1 LPIANAGGG
10 PDATMA
16 MPAGCTH
23 GGTGSFGVAVEF
35 LPEDIE
41 RRAGQVVVAVV
52 VGVVGVVVAY
62 AVRLVQCHA
71 R

>member
-35 LPEDIE
+35 LPEDID
-41 RRAGQVVVAVV
+41 RRAGQVN
-52 VGVVGVVVAY
+52 G
-62 AVRLVQCHA
+62 LD
-71 R
+71 